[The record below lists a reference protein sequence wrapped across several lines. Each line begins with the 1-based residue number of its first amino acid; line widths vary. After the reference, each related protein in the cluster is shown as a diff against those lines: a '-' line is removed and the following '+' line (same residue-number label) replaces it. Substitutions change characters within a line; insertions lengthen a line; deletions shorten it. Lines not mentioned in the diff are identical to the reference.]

1 MEITLLDDNFK
12 ELYVLDVFKSL
23 IWTDRYWKCGDFEIV
38 VAPTTDILAKVLDT
52 TYLALEESPHHMIL
66 EDSNIHSD
74 VEDGNTLLLTGRSL
88 ESILDRRI
96 AWKAIAMSGNFQSEV
111 ERLFD
116 DNIIDPPDNP
126 LRRMVEFVFNTSTDP
141 VITALTIDTQFN
153 GESIYKIMKD
163 LCQTNGIGFK
173 ILRDL
178 VTDKFNF
185 ELYAGVDRSYDQSE
199 NDFVAF
205 TSALDNLLN
214 ADYIESSRPL
224 KTVCLVAGSAGVGN
238 IKTAKAVFAPDSAGL
253 QGLARRELYFEANVS
268 RNTPDGE
275 LSEAEYLL
283 QLEGRGKEELAKWI
297 YLKSFVGEIDP
308 TMYNYGDEFGMGDIL
323 QIADDYGHEAQ
334 SRVKEMIY
342 SQNESAISIY
352 PTFETVE

>member
-1 MEITLLDDNFK
+1 MEIILLDDNFE

-38 VAPTTDILAKVLDT
+38 VVPTTDILTKVLDT
-52 TYLALEESPHHMIL
+52 TYLALAESPHHMIL
-66 EDSNIHSD
+66 EDSNIHSE
-74 VEDGNTLLLTGRSL
+74 VEDGDELILTGRSL

-96 AWKAIAMSGNFQSEV
+96 VWDIISMRGNLQLQI
-111 ERLFD
+111 ERLLD
-116 DNIIDPPDNP
+116 DNAISPTIGV
-126 LRRMVEFVFNTSTDP
+126 RRFVDLVFNTSTD
-141 VITALTIDTQFN
+141 VAITALGVDTQFG
-153 GESIYKIMKD
+153 GETLYKVLSQ
-163 LCQTNGIGFK
+163 LCMADGIGFR

-178 VTDKFNF
+178 VTDKFDF

-308 TMYNYGDEFGMGDIL
+308 TMYKYGDEFGMGDIL

-334 SRVKEMIY
+334 SRVIEMIY

>member
-1 MEITLLDDNFK
+1 MEITLLDNTFK

-38 VAPTTDILAKVLDT
+38 VSPTTDILAKLLNT
-52 TYLALEESPHHMIL
+52 TYLALPESPHHMIL
-66 EDSNIHSD
+66 EDSNIHSE
-74 VEDGNTLLLTGRSL
+74 VEDGNELILTGRSL
-88 ESILDRRI
+88 ESILDRRVVWDI
-96 AWKAIAMSGNFQSEV
+96 IAMSGNLQTEI
-111 ERLFD
+111 ERLLD
-116 DNIIDPPDNP
+116 DNAISPTDG
-126 LRRMVEFVFNTSTDP
+126 LRTFSNLVFNTSTDNA
-141 VITALTIDTQFN
+141 ITSLTVDTQFK
-153 GESIYKIMKD
+153 GETLYKVLSQ
-163 LCQTNGIGFK
+163 LCMADGIGFR

-178 VTDKFNF
+178 VTDKFDF

-214 ADYIESSRPL
+214 SDYIESSRSQ
-224 KTVCLVAGSAGVGN
+224 KTVCLVAGSEGIGN
-238 IKTAKAVFAPDSAGL
+238 IRTTTTVFAPNSSAL
-253 QGLARRELYFEANVS
+253 SDLARRELYFEASIS

-275 LSEAEYLL
+275 LSEADYLL

-308 TMYNYGDEFGMGDIL
+308 TMYNYGDEFSMGDIL
-323 QIADDYGHEAQ
+323 QIADDYGHKTQ
-334 SRVKEMIY
+334 SRVIEMIY
-342 SQNESAISIY
+342 SQDESAISIY